1 MTRALITLWNAAAR
15 ERALKWVRQAP
26 PMTRIEFKQT
36 KRTLPQNS
44 KLWSLLTEVATQK
57 ELGGKRLKPDVWK
70 SVFMHELGREAE
82 YVPSLDGQEIIPI
95 GYSSSDLSKN
105 EMSELIEL
113 ILAWGAQNGV
123 VFKYQEEEA
132 K

>member
-95 GYSSSDLSKN
+95 GYSSSDLSKH
-105 EMSELIEL
+105 EMSELIVL